1 MPTRA
6 ARARARAAEAR
17 ALAQVTLRDP
27 EHVPERLTLFAAQR
41 QAGSAREWVERV
53 RAERPEVSRAT
64 LAEELRVQTAGVA
77 RVDGAIAGTPF
88 FVALVPGYMA
98 YLREEAR
105 MALRI
110 AALYDRDPADLRT
123 AAEMLALRGVHPTP
137 EAAEKAL
144 HVVAGSG
151 MPPKPEHRRP
161 IRSWVR
167 SAYLL
172 AVFGGFV
179 SAPNRDVE
187 QTPRRHPRIRAAFGL
202 AIGGAIWATTWIF
215 PVSFMIAMAWGC
227 ESHAR
232 QLGRRALAYYGGEAA
247 TAEAAIAAAERRHD
261 KGHDVRAILRTTA
274 FGLSIAIPIAFIAYV
289 DHVRQSTGVNWLGAV
304 GALVALSVVIAVTLV
319 ASRR

>member
-1 MPTRA
+1 MRA
-6 ARARARAAEAR
+6 ARARQRAGEAR
-17 ALAQVTLRDP
+17 ALATVALRDP
-27 EHVPERLTLFAAQR
+27 EHVPERITLFAAQR
-41 QAGSAREWVERV
+41 QAGPAREWVERMRV
-53 RAERPEVSRAT
+53 ERPEVSPAT
-64 LAEELRVQTAGVA
+64 LAEELRAQAAGVA

-98 YLREEAR
+98 YLHQEAR
-105 MALRI
+105 MSMRI
-110 AALYDRDPADLRT
+110 AALFGRDPADLRT

-137 EAAEKAL
+137 EAAEESL
-144 HVVAGSG
+144 REVAGTG
-151 MPPKPEHRRP
+151 MPPKPSRRRP

-172 AVFGGFV
+172 AVFGGFLG
-179 SAPNRDVE
+179 APNRDVE
-187 QTPRRHPRIRAAFGL
+187 QTPRRFPRLRAAFGL

-247 TAEAAIAAAERRHD
+247 TAEAAIAAADRKQD
-261 KGHDVRAILRTTA
+261 KGHDVRAILRTAA
-274 FGLSIAIPIAFIAYV
+274 FALSIVIPIAFIAYV
-289 DHVRQSTGVNWLGAV
+289 DHVRQTTGVNWLGAV
-304 GALVALSVVIAVTLV
+304 GALVALSVVIAVSLV